1 MTGWRRYLFE
11 PLLNNNPITIQM
23 LGICSALAVTTNLK
37 TALTMCIAVTVVLTF
52 SSGFISAIRH
62 HIPSSIRL
70 IIQITIIASM
80 VIVIDQILQAWFFD
94 ISRVL
99 SIFVSLIV
107 TNCLVMGRTEG
118 FAMHNGVA
126 ASVLDALGNAAG
138 YSLILIVVASIRELL
153 GMGSL
158 FGVPLLPLV
167 EQGGW
172 FEPLDFMQKAP
183 SAFFIIGLL
192 IWAIRSIKKDQIEP
206 APVTVHRELPASVL
220 TNESGS

>member
-1 MTGWRRYLFE
+1 MTSWRRYLFE

-37 TALTMCIAVTVVLTF
+37 TALTMCIAVIVVLTV
-52 SSGFISAIRH
+52 SSGIISAIRH

-80 VIVIDQILQAWFFD
+80 VIVIDQILQAWFFE

-118 FAMHNGVA
+118 FAMHN
-126 ASVLDALGNAAG
+126 SVVPSILDALGNAAG
-138 YSLILIVVASIRELL
+138 YSLILIFVASIREIL
-153 GMGSL
+153 GMGTL
-158 FGVPLLPLV
+158 LGIPLLPLA
-167 EQGGW
+167 EHGGW
-172 FEPLDFMQKAP
+172 FEPMAFMQKAP

-192 IWAIRSIKKDQIEP
+192 IWGIRSIKTEQVEAAKITLHGTLP
-206 APVTVHRELPASVL
+206 MSATSREG
-220 TNESGS
+220 GS